1 MSPCPLLGPPQFDEF
16 VINIMASLNP
26 KIENWQ
32 GRSVWIVGA
41 SSGIGLALAKALSLR
56 GARVAVSARKED
68 ALRAFVQSNPA
79 SFAAPIDVQDPDSVQ
94 AACWAVKAHQGLD
107 VVVYCAGHYLPQDA
121 KAFDAQQLILHQEV
135 NYLGAVRVLAE
146 VLPILTAQGGG
157 HLSLISSVA
166 GYRGLPKSLAYGPTK
181 AALTHLAECLYMDLH
196 ELGLGVSAVLPGF
209 VSTPLT
215 AQNTFEMPAL
225 ISPEEAASAM
235 IRGYAR
241 GEFEIHFP
249 KRFTRVL
256 KVLRCLPYAWY
267 FPLVSRLTKG
277 AKS

>member
-1 MSPCPLLGPPQFDEF
+1 
-16 VINIMASLNP
+16 
-26 KIENWQ
+26 
-32 GRSVWIVGA
+32 
-41 SSGIGLALAKALSLR
+41 
-56 GARVAVSARKED
+56 
-68 ALRAFVQSNPA
+68 
-79 SFAAPIDVQDPDSVQ
+79 
-94 AACWAVKAHQGLD
+94 
-107 VVVYCAGHYLPQDA
+107 
-121 KAFDAQQLILHQEV
+121 
-135 NYLGAVRVLAE
+135 
-146 VLPILTAQGGG
+146 
-157 HLSLISSVA
+157 
-166 GYRGLPKSLAYGPTK
+166 
-181 AALTHLAECLYMDLH
+181 MDLH

-215 AQNTFEMPAL
+215 AQNTFEMPDL

>member
-1 MSPCPLLGPPQFDEF
+1 
-16 VINIMASLNP
+16 MASLNP

-32 GRSVWIVGA
+32 DRSVWIVGA
-41 SSGIGLALAKALSLR
+41 SSGIGWALAQALSLR
-56 GARVAVSARKED
+56 GARVAVSARNADK
-68 ALRAFVQSNPA
+68 LNAFVLSNPK
-79 SFAAPIDVQDPDSVQ
+79 SFAAPIDVQQSDSVQ
-94 AACWAVKAHQGLD
+94 AASLAVSAHQGLD
-107 VVVYCAGHYLPQDA
+107 VVVYCAGHYLAQDA
-121 KAFDAQQLILHQEV
+121 KAFDAQQLLLHQEV
-135 NYLGAVRVLAE
+135 NYLGAVRVLSC
-146 VLPILTAQGGG
+146 VLPSLKAQGFG
-157 HLSLISSVA
+157 HVSLISSVA

-225 ISPEEAASAM
+225 ISPEDAAIAM
-235 IRGYAR
+235 IKGYAR

-256 KVLRCLPYAWY
+256 KLLRCLPYAWY
-267 FPLVSRLTKG
+267 FPLVARLTKG
-277 AKS
+277 ARS

>member
-1 MSPCPLLGPPQFDEF
+1 
-16 VINIMASLNP
+16 MALNP

-41 SSGIGLALAKALSLR
+41 SSGIGWALAHALSER
-56 GARVAVSARKED
+56 GAKVAVSARQETKLDEFVRTHPQ
-68 ALRAFVQSNPA
+68 AL
-79 SFAAPIDVQDPDSVQ
+79 AATLDVLQGDSVH
-94 AACWAVKAHQGLD
+94 AASLAVATHQGLD
-107 VVVYCAGHYLPQDA
+107 VVVYCAGHYLAQDA
-121 KAFDAQQLILHQEV
+121 KAYDEAQMVLHQEV
-135 NYLGAVRVLAE
+135 NYLGAVRLLSS
-146 VLPILTAQGGG
+146 VLPVLQAQGFG

-196 ELGLGVSAVLPGF
+196 ELGIGVSAVLPGF

-225 ISPEEAASAM
+225 ITPEVAASAM
-235 IRGYAR
+235 IRAYAK

-256 KVLRCLPYAWY
+256 KILRCLPYAWY
-267 FPLVSRLTKG
+267 FPLVSRMTQGATK
-277 AKS
+277 